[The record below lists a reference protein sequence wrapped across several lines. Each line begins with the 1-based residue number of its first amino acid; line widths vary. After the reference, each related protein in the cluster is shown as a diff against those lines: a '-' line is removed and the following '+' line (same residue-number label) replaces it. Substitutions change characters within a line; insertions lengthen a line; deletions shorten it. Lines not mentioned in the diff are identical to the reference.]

1 MLGRD
6 RPTLAQLLGRPADQL
21 VAEGW
26 ESRTL
31 QEGERL
37 WSQGDE
43 TDGLAWVV
51 SGTASVR
58 VDGLERSRVG
68 PGGLLGEASVFVPGE
83 RRTADV
89 VAVEPLELWMLRRD
103 KLVRLQA
110 LHPDLYDALI
120 EAAIVV
126 LARRIGDNERAL
138 RSDQRGSLPP
148 PKREAARW
156 WKRIA
161 RRLEER
167 KPPPIEEAIV
177 ALPTFG
183 RTNRLVSELGK
194 LAEPL
199 YVPVG
204 EALCIEG
211 DPAESMYIV
220 ARGQLRVMLLAG
232 DGAHELGTVGP
243 GALLGTSA
251 LFEEAQRTASLV
263 ATEPTWVYE
272 LSRERLAKAPPDIWR
287 AMAKSL
293 TVVLRGQLVEGH
305 RRGPAGKPDGSA
317 WGEP

>member
-1 MLGRD
+1 MLGRE
-6 RPTLAQLLGRPADQL
+6 RPTLTKLLGRPASEL

-26 ESRTL
+26 EQRSL
-31 QEGERL
+31 KEGDRL
-37 WSQGDE
+37 WAQGDE

-51 SGTASVR
+51 RGTVGIR
-58 VDGLERSRVG
+58 VDDVERDRVG
-68 PGGLLGEASVFVPGE
+68 AGELLGEASVFVQGE

-89 VAVEPLELWMLRRD
+89 VALEPTELWVLQRSM
-103 KLVRLQA
+103 LVRLTA

-138 RSDQRGSLPP
+138 RRDQRGNRPP
-148 PKREAARW
+148 PKREPASW

-161 RRLEER
+161 RKLEER
-167 KPPPIEEAIV
+167 KPPPIEEAID

-183 RTNRLVSELGK
+183 RTNRLVTELGK

-204 EALCIEG
+204 EALCMEG

-220 ARGQLRVMLLAG
+220 ARGELAVMLLAG
-232 DGAHELGTVGP
+232 DGALELGKVGP

-251 LFEEAQRTASLV
+251 LFEENKRSASLV
-263 ATEPTWVYE
+263 ATAPTWVYE
-272 LSRERLAKAPPDIWR
+272 LTRVRLAQAPPDIWR

-293 TVVLRGQLVEGH
+293 MVVLRGQLVEGH
-305 RRGPAGKPDGSA
+305 RRTPAQQ
-317 WGEP
+317 

>member
-6 RPTLAQLLGRPADQL
+6 RPTLAQLLARPANEL
-21 VAEGW
+21 VTEGW
-26 ESRTL
+26 ERRSLAR
-31 QEGERL
+31 GERL
-37 WSQGDE
+37 WGQGDE

-51 SGTASVR
+51 RGTANIL
-58 VDGLERSRVG
+58 VDDVELGCVG
-68 PGGLLGEASVFVPGE
+68 AGALLGEASVFVPGE

-89 VAVEPLELWMLRRD
+89 VAQEPLELWVLQRPM
-103 KLVRLQA
+103 LVRLQA

-120 EAAIVV
+120 EASIVV

-138 RSDQRGSLPP
+138 RREQRGDRPA
-148 PKREAARW
+148 PKREPASW

-161 RRLEER
+161 RKLEER
-167 KPPPIEEAIV
+167 HPPPIEDAID

-183 RTNRLVSELGK
+183 RTTRLVAELSK

-220 ARGQLRVMLLAG
+220 ARGELTVMLLAG
-232 DGAHELGTVGP
+232 DGALELTKVGP

-251 LFEEAQRTASLV
+251 LFEEAKRSASLV
-263 ATEPTWVYE
+263 ATAPTWVYE
-272 LSRERLAKAPPDIWR
+272 LSRERLAQAPADVWR

-293 TVVLRGQLVEGH
+293 MVALRGQLVEGH
-305 RRGPAGKPDGSA
+305 RRAPPR
-317 WGEP
+317 E

>member
-1 MLGRD
+1 MLGRE
-6 RPTLAQLLGRPADQL
+6 RPTLPQLLGRPASEL

-26 ESRTL
+26 EARSL
-31 QEGERL
+31 KEGERL
-37 WSQGDE
+37 WAQGDE

-51 SGTASVR
+51 RGTASVR
-58 VDGLERSRVG
+58 VDDIERSRVG
-68 PGGLLGEASVFVPGE
+68 AGALLGEASVFVPGE
-83 RRTADV
+83 RRTATI
-89 VAVEPLELWMLRRD
+89 VAHGPLELWVLQRD

-126 LARRIGDNERAL
+126 LARRIGDNERSL
-138 RSDQRGSLPP
+138 RSEQRGSRPP
-148 PKREAARW
+148 PKREPARW

-161 RRLEER
+161 RKLEER
-167 KPPPIEEAIV
+167 NPPPIEAAIE

-183 RTNRLVSELGK
+183 RTNRLVTELGK

-211 DPAESMYIV
+211 DAAESMYIV
-220 ARGQLRVMLLAG
+220 ARGELRVVLVAG
-232 DGAHELGTVGP
+232 DGALELGTVGP

-293 TVVLRGQLVEGH
+293 MVVLRGQLVEGH
-305 RRGPAGKPDGSA
+305 RRTPAGPSDP
-317 WGEP
+317 EP

>member
-1 MLGRD
+1 MLGRPRPSLSQLFD
-6 RPTLAQLLGRPADQL
+6 RPASEL

-26 ESRTL
+26 ERRSL
-31 QEGERL
+31 AAGARL
-37 WSQGDE
+37 WRQGDE

-51 SGTASVR
+51 SGSASVR
-58 VDGLERSRVG
+58 ADGVERAHVG

-89 VAVEPLELWMLRRD
+89 VALEPLELWFLQRAG
-103 KLVRLQA
+103 LVRLTA

-138 RSDQRGSLPP
+138 RREQRGNRPV
-148 PKREAARW
+148 PKREPARW
-156 WKRIA
+156 WKRVTTRLGE
-161 RRLEER
+161 RR
-167 KPPPIEEAIV
+167 PPPIEEAIA

-183 RTNRLVSELGK
+183 RTERLVAELGK
-194 LAEPL
+194 LADPL

-220 ARGQLRVMLLAG
+220 ARGQLAVMLLAG
-232 DGAHELGTVGP
+232 EGALELGKVGP

-251 LFEEAQRTASLV
+251 LFEESGRSASLV
-263 ATEPTWVYE
+263 ATAPTWVYA
-272 LSRERLAKAPPDIWR
+272 LSRERLAKAPPDVWR
-287 AMAKSL
+287 AVAKSL
-293 TVVLRGQLVEGH
+293 MVVLRGQLVDGH
-305 RRGPAGKPDGSA
+305 RRAPAGP
-317 WGEP
+317 GEGGA